1 MKKIIS
7 IMLAIA
13 VTVTVFCVNLTASAD
28 PDYTQD
34 NLQLFDFENH
44 VGNGANKNWG
54 NLTGQEGGVW
64 NVNGQTV
71 NKFTEGSYSCGI
83 QAPFIPRA
91 SFFHNFVWNEDTALI
106 QQEPHGSEGVY
117 GVNII
122 GNGYKYLEFD
132 IASEYDIDVG
142 RLMVCLCG
150 DVEAWH
156 GYNATRTN
164 VKFKG
169 KTWYHIS
176 IPVNDFEYGT
186 DSFFGGNPDTEA
198 PTDGNAKFGLTCAQ
212 RIRFEIDYATDPT
225 TGEGH
230 EEVSFYFDDLRI
242 TRGDAPAKA
251 DTLDFTP
258 VVKTYEYDIN
268 DVNNLVKYNGTDSVF
283 TLPQQVFTVADDVFA
298 GKDIKKITIGE
309 QVTSIGTG
317 NFEDIDGI
325 IIIGVPGSYAETYA
339 NDNGLTFKD
348 INDVT
353 YGDVDENGKINSSD
367 ALTVLQSVVGIVQ
380 LNERQSKAADV
391 DGSKKIDTS
400 DALSILQ
407 YTVNIIDIFPIETM

>member
-34 NLQLFDFENH
+34 NLQLFDFENY
-44 VGNGANKNWG
+44 VGNGANRNWG

-71 NKFTEGSYSCGI
+71 NKFTEGNFSCGI

-91 SFFHNFVWNEDTALI
+91 SFFHNFVWDDDLALI
-106 QQEPHGSEGVY
+106 KSDPHGKEGVL

-169 KTWYHIS
+169 KTWYHIA

-198 PTDGNAKFGLTCAQ
+198 PTDGNAKYGLTCAQ
-212 RIRFEIDYATDPT
+212 RIRFEIDYATDPA
-225 TGEGH
+225 TGNGP
-230 EEVSFYFDDLRI
+230 EEVYFYFDDLRI
-242 TRGDAPAKA
+242 TRGDEPAKA

-258 VVKTYEYDIN
+258 VVKTYEYDIS
-268 DVNNLVKYNGTDSVF
+268 DVNKLVKYNGTDSAI
-283 TLPQQVFTVADDVFA
+283 TLPQQVFTIADDVFA
-298 GKDIKKITIGE
+298 GKNIQMVTIGE
-309 QVTSIGTG
+309 QVTDIGVG

-325 IIIGVPGSYAETYA
+325 VIVGVPGSYAETYA
-339 NDNGLTFKD
+339 NDNGLTFQ
-348 INDVT
+348 DVNAVI
-353 YGDVDENGKINSSD
+353 YGDVDGSGDVNATD
-367 ALTVLQSVVGIVQ
+367 ALWTLQAYVGSRQ
-380 LNERQSKAADV
+380 LGEIAKKAADV
-391 DGSKKIDTS
+391 NLDGEINTS
-400 DALSILQ
+400 DALAILQ
-407 YTVNIIDIFPIETM
+407 YAVKLRDKLPTV

>member
-1 MKKIIS
+1 
-7 IMLAIA
+7 MLAIA

-54 NLTGQEGGVW
+54 NLTGREGGVW

-132 IASEYDIDVG
+132 IASEYDINVG
-142 RLMVCLCG
+142 RLMICLCG

-186 DSFFGGNPDTEA
+186 DSFFGGSPDTEA

-225 TGEGH
+225 TGEGP
-230 EEVSFYFDDLRI
+230 EEVYFYFDDLRI

>member
-34 NLQLFDFENH
+34 NLQLFDFENY

-132 IASEYDIDVG
+132 IASEYDINVG

-169 KTWYHIS
+169 KTWYHVS

-225 TGEGH
+225 TGEGP
-230 EEVSFYFDDLRI
+230 EEVYFYFDDLRI

>member
-1 MKKIIS
+1 
-7 IMLAIA
+7 MLAIA

-34 NLQLFDFENH
+34 NLQLFDFENY

-132 IASEYDIDVG
+132 IASEYDINVG

-169 KTWYHIS
+169 KTWYHVS

-225 TGEGH
+225 TGEGP
-230 EEVSFYFDDLRI
+230 EEVYFYFDDLRI

>member
-54 NLTGQEGGVW
+54 NLTGREGGVW

-132 IASEYDIDVG
+132 IASEYDINVG
-142 RLMVCLCG
+142 RLMICLCG

-225 TGEGH
+225 TGEGP
-230 EEVSFYFDDLRI
+230 EEVYFYFDDLRI

>member
-34 NLQLFDFENH
+34 NLQLFDFENY

-132 IASEYDIDVG
+132 IASEYDINVG

-198 PTDGNAKFGLTCAQ
+198 PTDGNAKYGLTCAQ

-225 TGEGH
+225 TGEGP
-230 EEVSFYFDDLRI
+230 EEVYFYFDDLRI

-348 INDVT
+348 INDAT

-380 LNERQSKAADV
+380 LSERQSKAADV

-400 DALSILQ
+400 DALMILQ

>member
-34 NLQLFDFENH
+34 NLQLFDFENY

-132 IASEYDIDVG
+132 IASEYDINVG

-198 PTDGNAKFGLTCAQ
+198 PTDGNAKYGLTCAQ

-225 TGEGH
+225 TGEGP
-230 EEVSFYFDDLRI
+230 EEVYFYFDDLRI

>member
-1 MKKIIS
+1 
-7 IMLAIA
+7 MLAIA

-34 NLQLFDFENH
+34 NLQLFDFENY

-132 IASEYDIDVG
+132 IASEYDINVG

-186 DSFFGGNPDTEA
+186 DSSFGGNPEVES
-198 PTDGNAKFGLTCAQ
+198 PTDGNAKYGLTCAQ
-212 RIRFEIDYATDPT
+212 RIRFEIDAATDPA
-225 TGEGH
+225 TGEGP
-230 EEVSFYFDDLRI
+230 EEVYFYFDDLRI

-380 LNERQSKAADV
+380 LSERQSKAADV

-400 DALSILQ
+400 DALMILQ

>member
-1 MKKIIS
+1 
-7 IMLAIA
+7 MLAIA

-54 NLTGQEGGVW
+54 NLTGREGGVW

-132 IASEYDIDVG
+132 IASEYDINVG
-142 RLMVCLCG
+142 RLMICLCG

-225 TGEGH
+225 TGEGP
-230 EEVSFYFDDLRI
+230 EEVYFYFDDLRI

>member
-1 MKKIIS
+1 
-7 IMLAIA
+7 MLAIA

-34 NLQLFDFENH
+34 NLQLFDFENY

-132 IASEYDIDVG
+132 IASEYDINVG

-198 PTDGNAKFGLTCAQ
+198 PTDGNAKYGLTCAQ

-225 TGEGH
+225 TGEGP
-230 EEVSFYFDDLRI
+230 EEVYFYFDDLRI

>member
-1 MKKIIS
+1 
-7 IMLAIA
+7 MLAIA

-34 NLQLFDFENH
+34 NLQLFDFENY

-132 IASEYDIDVG
+132 IASEYDINVG

-198 PTDGNAKFGLTCAQ
+198 PTDGNAKYGLTCTQ

-225 TGEGH
+225 TGEGP
-230 EEVSFYFDDLRI
+230 EEVYFYFDDLRI

-391 DGSKKIDTS
+391 DGSNKIDTS

>member
-54 NLTGQEGGVW
+54 NLTGREGGVW

-91 SFFHNFVWNEDTALI
+91 SFFHNFVWDEETALI
-106 QQEPHGSEGVY
+106 RAEPHGNEGVL

-132 IASEYDIDVG
+132 IASEYDINVG
-142 RLMVCLCG
+142 RLMICLCG

-225 TGEGH
+225 TGEGP
-230 EEVSFYFDDLRI
+230 EEVYFYFDDLRI

-391 DGSKKIDTS
+391 DGSNKIDTS
-400 DALSILQ
+400 DALMILQ